1 MESAQTTPDQRADS
15 MEIHD
20 YLPERPLFNPV
31 DFRSLEYVSSYD
43 HNLMCAICHC
53 PFVLPVKLECEH
65 VFCQKCVNQAMRHQ
79 PHSSRSCPSCRKQI
93 DQGSITPVP
102 KILDQILD
110 ELLVKCPLWMEGK
123 GCLETMPR
131 CQVQD
136 HILKYCPYSEV
147 DCPSEECLLTVRRKD
162 ASLGFCLHY
171 TAQCNDCKQ
180 LMLKRDLE
188 SHRSHQC
195 ELGKTT
201 CPDCEE
207 QVSIRGLELHIEHC
221 PDSIFSCTAAEYGC
235 DFVGKRTILDNH
247 LKECALTKLAPFLK
261 AQNARLEAQEAAL
274 KHLRHKNSILETSLS
289 GIKEALSPSES
300 PDDAVS
306 LLTTS
311 PSDPFDS
318 TAHHLL
324 CLHESLREEVSRVS
338 RAVSEVD
345 AKASMTVMNES
356 LRVKEDF
363 AQANAAIGGMRM
375 QLHWL
380 VSARLQEQQ
389 RIAMVRARI
398 SQEGLQTGSS
408 SAAAGVGEGS
418 TRPIRRLSDLTRQET
433 KL

>member
-1 MESAQTTPDQRADS
+1 MPAQSADS

-53 PFVLPVKLECEH
+53 PFVHPVKLECEH
-65 VFCQKCVNQAMRHQ
+65 VFCQRCVNQAMRHQ
-79 PHSSRSCPSCRKQI
+79 HHSSRSCPSCRRRI
-93 DQGSITPVP
+93 DQASITPVP
-102 KILDQILD
+102 RILDQILD
-110 ELLVKCPLWMEGK
+110 ELLVKCPLQPE

-131 CQVQD
+131 CRVQD

-147 DCPSEECLLTVRRKD
+147 DCPSEECLLTLRRKD
-162 ASLGFCLHY
+162 ADKRLCLHQ
-171 TAQCNDCKQ
+171 AVECDDCKQ
-180 LMLKRDLE
+180 SMLKRDLE

-195 ELGKTT
+195 EPGRTA
-201 CPDCEE
+201 CPNCKE
-207 QVSIRGLELHIEHC
+207 QVYVCDLESHIERC
-221 PDSIFSCTAAEYGC
+221 PDSIFPCTAAEYGC
-235 DFVGKRTILDNH
+235 DFVGKRATLDNH
-247 LKECALTKLAPFLK
+247 LKDCALTKLMPFLK
-261 AQNARLEAQEAAL
+261 MQNARLEAQEAAL
-274 KHLRHKNSILETSLS
+274 KHLCHKNSILETSLS
-289 GIKEALSPSES
+289 GIQEALNPSGS
-300 PDDAVS
+300 SVDADQS
-306 LLTTS
+306 LVATS
-311 PSDPFDS
+311 SSDPFDS

-345 AKASMTVMNES
+345 TKASMMIMNEN

-380 VSARLQEQQ
+380 VSARLQDQQ
-389 RIAMVRARI
+389 RMAMVRARA
-398 SQEGLQTGSS
+398 SQEGLGIGSPS
-408 SAAAGVGEGS
+408 TVAGAREGS
-418 TRPIRRLSDLTRQET
+418 AGPMRRLSDSTRQET